1 MCKNRQAKEEQD
13 GPQSFAE
20 TGGTGK
26 QGSLSLFLSYRSRQ
40 WREEL
45 PFEHGTYGSLSISSS
60 AKPSTTAATYLG
72 RARTPLSLSF
82 LQPLQSRMERT
93 ASWSWKQEQFS
104 LSSFARLP
112 SAAEPKARTERS
124 RSISLLLSSGE
135 SFHID
140 TDNRQQRLDGRDEWA
155 TSERGKVPKIS
166 SMSISSVSGIAQGAR
181 TGFARESAAD
191 SQQKD

>member
-1 MCKNRQAKEEQD
+1 
-13 GPQSFAE
+13 
-20 TGGTGK
+20 
-26 QGSLSLFLSYRSRQ
+26 
-40 WREEL
+40 
-45 PFEHGTYGSLSISSS
+45 
-60 AKPSTTAATYLG
+60 
-72 RARTPLSLSF
+72 
-82 LQPLQSRMERT
+82 
-93 ASWSWKQEQFS
+93 
-104 LSSFARLP
+104 LP

-181 TGFARESAAD
+181 RGFARESAAD